1 MTPSELSK
9 LVKETLLDKPNK
21 KVVFTSFC
29 NSLGA
34 DLLPFINHCQKQV
47 AGAKAKRITE
57 LKAELKEL
65 EGK

>member
-1 MTPSELSK
+1 MTPSELAK
-9 LVKETLLDKPNK
+9 LVKEDLLSKPNK

-29 NSLGA
+29 NALGA
-34 DLLPFINHCQKQV
+34 DLLPFIEHCNKQV
-47 AGAKAKRITE
+47 EGAKAKRISE